1 MIDLMMQ
8 AREALAANDAYTTA
22 EKNMYR
28 KRIAMVQTTP
38 TFTMVRFFA
47 KYYPLATTQERQ
59 NFYIDFFKLADEA
72 GVKMFYEIES
82 LAQYKKSL
90 GVV

>member
-1 MIDLMMQ
+1 L
-8 AREALAANDAYTTA
+8 EANTEYTTA

-28 KRIAMVQTTP
+28 KRVAMVQTTP

-47 KYYPLATTQERQ
+47 KYYPLASTQERQ

-72 GVKMFYEIES
+72 GLTMFYEIET
-82 LAQYKKSL
+82 LAHYKQSL